1 MSGLHS
7 RNKGKR
13 GEREVRDLFI
23 AAGWDARRGQQFA
36 GSPDSPDVIV
46 PQLKDYHCEV
56 KFVENLNLYKAM
68 EQAVKDGGDKKPLVF
83 HRKSHTPWLVTL
95 NAELFLKLLS
105 DAHNRPCQCSRP
117 DDLPA
122 TPAANGIGA
131 SDVERPG
138 E

>member
-1 MSGLHS
+1 MGGLHS

-46 PQLKDYHCEV
+46 PQLTDYHVEV

-68 EQAVKDGGDKKPLVF
+68 EQAIKDGDKKTPLVF
-83 HRKSHTPWLVTL
+83 HRKSHTPWLITL
-95 NAELFLKLLS
+95 DAETFLKLLS
-105 DAHNRPCQCSRP
+105 DANRTPCSCPPQNQSLDGP
-117 DDLPA
+117 
-122 TPAANGIGA
+122 GIPGA
-131 SDVERPG
+131 
-138 E
+138 